1 MPPRPGRFA
10 TIVLLGGWLLIP
22 DPTPLRAQTADD
34 LFNDTTLHEIRLSI
48 HSRDL
53 ATFRERYRENIFFPA
68 DLQWRGLKVRNVGVR
83 SRGGGSRNPD
93 KLGIFVDFNRYTRGQ
108 QFLGMNGLVLDNLY
122 QDASLMRENLAM
134 AVFRRMGQ
142 AAPRESFARVFIN
155 NVYQGLYGVVE
166 AVDATFAARVFGDA
180 NGYLYEYHW
189 LRRFF
194 MDYPGDDYATYKE
207 MFEARS
213 HELDAD
219 STLYGQIRELF
230 REINGPDDAVWLQ
243 RVGERIDLEQFMT
256 HVAIQGFLGEND
268 GIQGYEGINNF
279 YLYRSGST
287 GRHRIIP
294 WDVDQA
300 FAFFD
305 ASILR
310 DSDFGDVVLFQRAYA
325 QPDLKTIFLN
335 AAERCANLVVEDN
348 WLANEVER
356 YISLISAAVLE
367 DTRKRTTNDDF
378 KDQMAVLRSLAVVR
392 PQIVL
397 AEVAR
402 LR

>member
-1 MPPRPGRFA
+1 MRLVLI
-10 TIVLLGGWLLIP
+10 TICLASWLLVP
-22 DPTPLRAQTADD
+22 AGSALQAQSAED
-34 LFNDTTLHEIRLSI
+34 LFDDTTLHEIRLSI

-53 ATFRERYRENIFFPA
+53 ATLRERYRENIFFPA
-68 DLQWRGLKVRNVGVR
+68 DLQWRGMKVRNVAVR

-108 QFLGMNGLVLDNLY
+108 QFLGMNGLVLDNLH

-142 AAPRESFARVFIN
+142 AAPRESFARLYIN

-166 AVDATFAARVFGDA
+166 AVDGKFADRVFGDSD
-180 NGYLYEYHW
+180 GYLYEYHW
-189 LRRFF
+189 LRAFF
-194 MDYPGDDYATYKE
+194 MDYPGDDYATYKA
-207 MFEARS
+207 MFEART

-219 STLYGQIRELF
+219 STLYGPIRELF

-268 GIQGYEGINNF
+268 GIQGYDGINNF
-279 YLYRSGST
+279 YLYRSASS

-294 WDVDQA
+294 WDADQA
-300 FAFFD
+300 FVFSD

-310 DSDFGDVVLFQRAYA
+310 DSEHGDVVLFQRAYA
-325 QPDLKTIFLN
+325 QPDLRTIFLN
-335 AAERCANLVVEDN
+335 AAERCASVVVEDN
-348 WLANEVER
+348 WLANEIER
-356 YISLISAAVLE
+356 YITLISAAVLE
-367 DTRKRTTNDDF
+367 DPRKNTTNDEFMDHLG
-378 KDQMAVLRSLAVVR
+378 DLRRFAATRS
-392 PQIVL
+392 QIVL
-397 AEVAR
+397 AEVAQKR
-402 LR
+402 NEQ